1 MMARFGEDASM
12 KRLLALVAITFA
24 LVAGTVAVV
33 TISPQQ
39 AFACDGDHR
48 GS

>member
-1 MMARFGEDASM
+1 MQKFL
-12 KRLLALVAITFA
+12 KLALVALTLA
-24 LVAGTVAVV
+24 AGVGTVIASV
-33 TISPQQ
+33 SPKQ